1 MFDSTSRYAD
11 IPTTTTGITG
21 SDGVTRTVR
30 YVQRRIIPPASDDL
44 TVIEHIVTQGDRLDI
59 LAARYLGDPTLFW
72 QICDENDAL
81 RPEELTGRVGQ
92 IIKITLP
99 L

>member
-1 MFDSTSRYAD
+1 MFDSTSRYASVA
-11 IPTTTTGITG
+11 TKTMGLTG

-30 YVQRRIIPPASDDL
+30 YVQRRIIPPADNDL
-44 TVIEHIVTQGDRLDI
+44 TVIEHVVTQGDRLDL

-81 RPEELTGRVGQ
+81 KPEELTERIGQ

>member
-1 MFDSTSRYAD
+1 MFDSTSRYANV
-11 IPTTTTGITG
+11 PTKTMGLTG

-30 YVQRRIIPPASDDL
+30 YVQRRIIPPADNDL
-44 TVIEHIVTQGDRLDI
+44 TVIEHVVTQGDRLDL

-72 QICDENDAL
+72 QICDENDVMQ
-81 RPEELTGRVGQ
+81 PEELTERIGQ

>member
-1 MFDSTSRYAD
+1 MFDSTSRYASLA
-11 IPTTTTGITG
+11 TKTMGLTG

-30 YVQRRIIPPASDDL
+30 YVQRRIIPPTDNDL
-44 TVIEHIVTQGDRLDI
+44 TVIEHVVTQGDRLDL

-72 QICDENDAL
+72 QICDENDVMK
-81 RPEELTGRVGQ
+81 PEELNERIGQ